1 MNHHAEDQ
9 QGPVTKAKEDPRSIA
24 AHIDDV
30 VDLSR
35 IYRESLARIDQY
47 ERLVND
53 GQELEG
59 ALKFGG
65 FLIWSGIVSLC
76 RRYAQPEHPKID
88 GDFLRWKAEEL
99 QRQVREKRNDRD
111 QRAKLDEKQIAGINR
126 RLDILAAQVARCHV
140 YCPSTRP
147 G

>member
-1 MNHHAEDQ
+1 LSEPNPTRPQ
-9 QGPVTKAKEDPRSIA
+9 SA
-24 AHIDDV
+24 ARTIDDHIEDV
-30 VDLSR
+30 VDLAR
-35 IYRESLARIDQY
+35 VYRESICRIEQY

-65 FLIWSGIVSLC
+65 FIIWSGIVGLC
-76 RRYAQPEHPKID
+76 RRHAQACPKID

-99 QRQVREKRNDRD
+99 QRQVREKWSAHD

-126 RLDILAAQVARCHV
+126 RLDTLAAQVARCHV